1 MKPPYL
7 NKLSKKQLK
16 KEYTRQWREAIRANG
31 EIYLGNITNDQLH
44 EVILQQEQEINIKSI
59 ALTEHFW
66 KIEELKK
73 ELDFTKWS
81 LESAKEL
88 ADTER
93 ELRKRWKWDIEK
105 MKVQNARLQRI
116 ADRKTWES
124 ISIEDMAENLHTF
137 VKEELAQAIVHYF
150 PDNETATRANT
161 LLFMQ
166 VWDDL
171 CDGCKDHFRAHATH
185 IISHLPT
192 DENRKTTTEGSPE

>member
-16 KEYTRQWREAIRANG
+16 KQYTIQWREAIRANG
-31 EIYLGNITNDQLH
+31 EIYLGNIQNDQLH

-66 KIEELKK
+66 KIEELKQDL
-73 ELDFTKWS
+73 EDTLEALSRSRQLRWS
-81 LESAKEL
+81 LQEL
-88 ADTER
+88 AD
-93 ELRKRWKWDIEK
+93 RKHWEK
-105 MKVQNARLQRI
+105 AKI
-116 ADRKTWES
+116 D
-124 ISIEDMAENLHTF
+124 DMARNLHTF

-150 PDNETATRANT
+150 PDNEIATRANT
-161 LLFMQ
+161 QLFMQ

-192 DENRKTTTEGSPE
+192 DENWKTTTEGSPE